1 MEIFMIGVW
10 AVWNEGND
18 YVFNH
23 KPPSCAS
30 WKARFKIEVRDHL
43 VNIKKELNRSIIS
56 WLDAL

>member
-1 MEIFMIGVW
+1 MIGVR